1 MAFVEEF
8 KKFAMRGN
16 VVDMAVGV
24 VIGGAF
30 GPIVKS
36 AVDDLMM
43 PPIGLLLGNVDFKD
57 LFLVIH
63 RGEKAVAEAETLA
76 KAREQ
81 GDVVLAY
88 GSFFNSIVSFVIVAF
103 AVFLLVKAVNRLA
116 AKEAPPPPPNTR
128 DCPMCCGAIPMKAKR
143 CPLCTSEVAPAA

>member
-24 VIGGAF
+24 VIGAAF

-36 AVDDLMM
+36 AVDDLLM
-43 PPIGLLLGNVDFKD
+43 PPIGLLMGNVDFRD
-57 LFLVIH
+57 LFVVLH
-63 RGEKAVAEAETLA
+63 RGEKAVGDAATLAEARA
-76 KAREQ
+76 Q

-88 GSFFNSIVSFVIVAF
+88 GSFFNTIVSFVIVAF

-128 DCPMCCGAIPMKAKR
+128 ECPMCCGAIPRMAKR
-143 CPLCTSEVAPAA
+143 CPQCTSEVAPAA